1 MEKPAVRNLWRAA
14 ALLACA
20 MTAGAHPMGNFS
32 VNHYARIQPQAQG
45 VELVYVLDLAEIPT
59 FELLQKWSL
68 TGESLHAEIER
79 QARAQARGWM
89 HQLVITVNGRSVE
102 PRLQSTEVAMA
113 DGTGGMRVMRVNMRL
128 RLPVAAGRLEY
139 EDRNYP
145 ERAGWKEIV
154 IAAGDGAALE
164 KTTQPDLDRSRALTA
179 YPQDPTVAPPQD
191 LRASLEWTVAAPSAI
206 QQKKPKIVPAPAAK
220 PQTSMAVSPPVPA
233 QPSAPG
239 TVVRGDFLSQLLNKR
254 EIGWGMALAGL
265 AVAFCLG
272 AIHALSPGHG
282 KTIVAAYLVG
292 TRGTFKHAIFLGG
305 MVTFTHTVS
314 VFFLGFVTLFLSQYV
329 LPEKIYPCWGRSRG
343 SPSCGSAPRCSIRG
357 PCGCAATPA
366 TTTITITNIPTGHT
380 GTATRRRAR

>member
-32 VNHYARIQPQAQG
+32 VNHYARIQPEAQG

-68 TGESLHAEIER
+68 TGESPHAEIER
-79 QARAQARGWM
+79 QARVQARDWM

-102 PRLQSTEVAMA
+102 PRLQSTEVALA
-113 DGTGGMRVMRVNMRL
+113 DGAGGMRVMRVNMRL
-128 RLPVAAGRLEY
+128 RLPVAAGKLEY

-164 KTTQPDLDRSRALTA
+164 KATQPDLDRSQALTA

-191 LRASLEWTVAAPSAI
+191 LRASLEWMVAAPGAM
-206 QQKKPKIVPAPAAK
+206 QQKRPEIVPAPAAR
-220 PQTSMAVSPPVPA
+220 PQTTSSRSPIPS

-239 TVVRGDFLSQLLNKR
+239 TVVRGDFLSQLLNRR

-292 TRGTFKHAIFLGG
+292 ARGTF
-305 MVTFTHTVS
+305 
-314 VFFLGFVTLFLSQYV
+314 
-329 LPEKIYPCWGRSRG
+329 
-343 SPSCGSAPRCSIRG
+343 
-357 PCGCAATPA
+357 
-366 TTTITITNIPTGHT
+366 
-380 GTATRRRAR
+380 

>member
-1 MEKPAVRNLWRAA
+1 MEKRTVRNLWRAA

-32 VNHYARIQPQAQG
+32 VNHYARIQPQARG

-68 TGESLHAEIER
+68 TGESPHTEIER
-79 QARAQARGWM
+79 QARVQAREWM
-89 HQLVITVNGRSVE
+89 HQLAITVNGRSVK
-102 PRLQSTEVAMA
+102 PHLQSTEVALA
-113 DGTGGMRVMRVNMRL
+113 DGAGGMRVMRVNMRL
-128 RLPVAAGRLEY
+128 RLRVAAGRLEY

-164 KTTQPDLDRSRALTA
+164 KATERDLDRSQALTA
-179 YPQDPTVAPPQD
+179 YPQDPMVAPPQD
-191 LRASLEWTVAAPSAI
+191 LRASLEWTVAAPAAI
-206 QQKKPKIVPAPAAK
+206 QQKKPEIVAAPAAK
-220 PQTSMAVSPPVPA
+220 PQTSAAVSSVPA

-254 EIGWGMALAGL
+254 EIGWGMVLAGL

-292 TRGTFKHAIFLGG
+292 SRGTFKHAIFLGG
-305 MVTFTHTVS
+305 MVTFTHTIS

-329 LPEKIYPCWGRSRG
+329 LP
-343 SPSCGSAPRCSIRG
+343 
-357 PCGCAATPA
+357 
-366 TTTITITNIPTGHT
+366 
-380 GTATRRRAR
+380 